1 MGMHPAAQF
10 HKGDVSL
17 QPLHCESEAAVPS
30 GLLLHIGSLH
40 SIIAWLPSIL
50 YFDQNPSSVLLW
62 RRGRDSG
69 FVAALSRYFNPSVQV
84 HRPMTRSIVRVS
96 GEEQGHA
103 WPCQCMGMSTTCER

>member
-1 MGMHPAAQF
+1 MHPAAQF

-69 FVAALSRYFNPSVQV
+69 FVAAFPDI
-84 HRPMTRSIVRVS
+84 SILLYKYIAPHAQHCSCER
-96 GEEQGHA
+96 GEQGHA
-103 WPCQCMGMSTTCER
+103 WLCQCMGMSTSCER